1 MATRNHRRE
10 CKPPWYVCLAM
21 IDKNP
26 AVQNHN
32 FNLKNVAVELIP
44 EHRAERANVSIEELE
59 SMRVSR
65 PAVPASKNGLEVIC
79 GGSCE
84 IGAH

>member
-1 MATRNHRRE
+1 
-10 CKPPWYVCLAM
+10 M
-21 IDKNP
+21 IENKP

-32 FNLKNVAVELIP
+32 FDLKNKAVELIP
-44 EHRAERANVSIEELE
+44 EPGSERADLSVEELE
-59 SMRVSR
+59 AMRANR

>member
-1 MATRNHRRE
+1 MAE
-10 CKPPWYVCLAM
+10 Q
-21 IDKNP
+21 NP

-44 EHRAERANVSIEELE
+44 ETHQAAKADLSIEELE
-59 SMRVSR
+59 AMRVGR

-79 GGSCE
+79 GASCE

>member
-1 MATRNHRRE
+1 MIEHKPAT
-10 CKPPWYVCLAM
+10 
-21 IDKNP
+21 
-26 AVQNHN
+26 QNQN
-32 FNLKNVAVELIP
+32 FNLKNVAVDLIP
-44 EHRAERANVSIEELE
+44 EHAPERAEISMADLE
-59 SMRVSR
+59 AMRVER

>member
-1 MATRNHRRE
+1 MAE
-10 CKPPWYVCLAM
+10 QK
-21 IDKNP
+21 P
-26 AVQNHN
+26 AVENPN
-32 FNLKNVAVELIP
+32 FNLKNVEVELIP
-44 EHRAERANVSIEELE
+44 EPVAQHANLSVAELE
-59 SMRVSR
+59 AMRVAR

>member
-1 MATRNHRRE
+1 
-10 CKPPWYVCLAM
+10 M
-21 IDKNP
+21 IENKP
-26 AVQNHN
+26 AVQNQN
-32 FNLKNVAVELIP
+32 FNLKNEAVELIP
-44 EHRAERANVSIEELE
+44 QPSAERADLSIEELE
-59 SMRVSR
+59 AMRANR

>member
-1 MATRNHRRE
+1 
-10 CKPPWYVCLAM
+10 M
-21 IDKNP
+21 IENKP
-26 AVQNHN
+26 AVQNQN
-32 FNLKNVAVELIP
+32 FNLKNEAVELIP
-44 EHRAERANVSIEELE
+44 TPGAERADLSIEELE
-59 SMRVSR
+59 AMRANR

>member
-1 MATRNHRRE
+1 
-10 CKPPWYVCLAM
+10 M
-21 IDKNP
+21 IEQKP
-26 AVQNHN
+26 AVQNQN
-32 FNLKNVAVELIP
+32 FNLKNEAVELIP
-44 EHRAERANVSIEELE
+44 EPRTERADISLE
-59 SMRVSR
+59 DLEAMRANR

>member
-1 MATRNHRRE
+1 MVE
-10 CKPPWYVCLAM
+10 Q
-21 IDKNP
+21 NP

-44 EHRAERANVSIEELE
+44 EPRTQRAELSVEQLE
-59 SMRVSR
+59 AMRVHR
-65 PAVPASKNGLEVIC
+65 PTVPASKNGLEVIC
-79 GGSCE
+79 GASCE

>member
-1 MATRNHRRE
+1 
-10 CKPPWYVCLAM
+10 M
-21 IDKNP
+21 IDQKP
-26 AVQNHN
+26 AVPNQN
-32 FNLKNVAVELIP
+32 FNLKNEAVELIP
-44 EHRAERANVSIEELE
+44 EPRTERADLSIEQLE
-59 SMRVSR
+59 AMRVSR

>member
-1 MATRNHRRE
+1 MAE
-10 CKPPWYVCLAM
+10 
-21 IDKNP
+21 KNP
-26 AVQNHN
+26 AVQNEN

-44 EHRAERANVSIEELE
+44 ESGPAQRADLSVEELE
-59 SMRVSR
+59 AMRVGR

-79 GGSCE
+79 GASCE

>member
-1 MATRNHRRE
+1 MAE
-10 CKPPWYVCLAM
+10 QQ
-21 IDKNP
+21 NP

-44 EHRAERANVSIEELE
+44 ESRTTQRAELSIEELE
-59 SMRVSR
+59 AMRVSR

-79 GGSCE
+79 GASCE

>member
-1 MATRNHRRE
+1 MAGAPCYLDGMAE
-10 CKPPWYVCLAM
+10 
-21 IDKNP
+21 KNP

-44 EHRAERANVSIEELE
+44 ESTPAQRADLSVEELE
-59 SMRVSR
+59 AMRVSR

-79 GGSCE
+79 GASCE

>member
-1 MATRNHRRE
+1 MAE
-10 CKPPWYVCLAM
+10 Q
-21 IDKNP
+21 NP
-26 AVQNHN
+26 AVVQNQN

-44 EHRAERANVSIEELE
+44 DHSAQRASLSIEALE
-59 SMRVSR
+59 AMRVSR

-79 GGSCE
+79 GASCE

>member
-1 MATRNHRRE
+1 
-10 CKPPWYVCLAM
+10 M
-21 IDKNP
+21 IEQNP
-26 AVQNHN
+26 AVQTQN

-44 EHRAERANVSIEELE
+44 APRTERAEISMAELE
-59 SMRVSR
+59 AMRASR

-79 GGSCE
+79 GASCE

>member
-1 MATRNHRRE
+1 
-10 CKPPWYVCLAM
+10 M
-21 IDKNP
+21 IELNP
-26 AVQNHN
+26 ATQNHK

-44 EHRAERANVSIEELE
+44 EATATERVVMSIEELE
-59 SMRVSR
+59 AMRVGR

>member
-1 MATRNHRRE
+1 
-10 CKPPWYVCLAM
+10 M
-21 IDKNP
+21 IENKP
-26 AVQNHN
+26 AVQNQN
-32 FNLKNVAVELIP
+32 FNLKNEAVELIP
-44 EHRAERANVSIEELE
+44 TPSTERADLSIEELE
-59 SMRVSR
+59 AMRANR

>member
-1 MATRNHRRE
+1 MVEQKPAT
-10 CKPPWYVCLAM
+10 
-21 IDKNP
+21 
-26 AVQNHN
+26 QNQN
-32 FNLKNVAVELIP
+32 FNLKNVAVDLIP
-44 EHRAERANVSIEELE
+44 EHATEQVEISMTDLEAMRAE
-59 SMRVSR
+59 R

>member
-1 MATRNHRRE
+1 
-10 CKPPWYVCLAM
+10 M
-21 IDKNP
+21 IEQNP

-32 FNLKNVAVELIP
+32 FNLKNLAVELIP
-44 EHRAERANVSIEELE
+44 EPRAAERADLSIEALE
-59 SMRVSR
+59 AMRVDR

-79 GGSCE
+79 GASCE